1 VKLVDVCAAI
11 LKLII
16 IIIIKNKKQNVKAPW
31 RGAGA

>member
-1 VKLVDVCAAI
+1 MYAQAGRI